1 MKLFTAI
8 AVVAFILVATLHLPR
23 VAAALARLVTRLN
36 NFATNRYEKCGRVPE
51 GLGYTVLPKLFCLK
65 RNR

>member
-8 AVVAFILVATLHLPR
+8 GVAAFILVAALHLPR
-23 VAAALARLVTRLN
+23 VAAALARLVTRLHD
-36 NFATNRYEKCGRVPE
+36 FSTNRHEQCGLVPE
-51 GLGYTVLPKLFCLK
+51 VVGCAVLPKLFCLK